1 MKLRQ
6 AFASFCL
13 LAVFPI
19 NAFAASCDDYPE
31 FEGVRTEI
39 VDEQG
44 NLKILS
50 TESVAVAI
58 DNRTVLNN
66 ARKRATMKAKGAIV
80 KYLSDDVADACRD
93 DDLTEQNINITQ
105 SGDVETKNVDFSQ
118 STKTLCTITDQGRKL
133 LRGAVQV
140 GYCYSKGDVVMV
152 TVGIKPETIRGAANL
167 EKNMSNTSS
176 GGSSS
181 SSGSSGGSKVG
192 GFSRFDSNF

>member
-1 MKLRQ
+1 VKLRQ
-6 AFASFCL
+6 VFASLCL
-13 LAVFPI
+13 LAAFPI
-19 NAFAASCDDYPE
+19 NALAASCDDYPE

-44 NLKILS
+44 NIKILS

-80 KYLSDDVADACRD
+80 KYLTDDVADACKD
-93 DDLTEQNINITQ
+93 DDLTEQNVNITQ
-105 SGDVETKNVDFSQ
+105 SGDVQTQNVDFSQ
-118 STKTLCTITDQGRKL
+118 STKTLCSISDQGRKL

-140 GYCYSKGDVVMV
+140 GYCYSTADVVMV
-152 TVGIKPETIRGAANL
+152 TIGIKPETIRGAANL
-167 EKNMSNTSS
+167 ENNMSNTSS

-181 SSGSSGGSKVG
+181 SSGSPG
-192 GFSRFDSNF
+192 R